1 MKLHLS
7 LKAEYFDAIAAGTK
21 TEEFRLVSDYW
32 TKRLHDRTGAPR
44 VFSEIVLT
52 WGYPAAGDTSR
63 RLVLPWRGV
72 TRRTI
77 THPHFGRHPVD
88 AFAIEVRR

>member
-52 WGYPAAGDTSR
+52 WGYPPAPLGPSLA
-63 RLVLPWRGV
+63 RLRPEHHHASAFRTEFGGSVRYRGEAMKQ
-72 TRRTI
+72 
-77 THPHFGRHPVD
+77 P
-88 AFAIEVRR
+88 